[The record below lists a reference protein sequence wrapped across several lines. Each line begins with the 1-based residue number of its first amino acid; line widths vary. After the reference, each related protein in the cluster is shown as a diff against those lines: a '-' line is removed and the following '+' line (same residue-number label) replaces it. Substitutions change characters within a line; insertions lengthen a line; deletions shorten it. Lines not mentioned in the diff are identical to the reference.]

1 MSTLNLEKIF
11 APKRIAVIGA
21 SDNPESVG
29 YTVLKNLVGSGFQG
43 VIYPV
48 NPRHE
53 SVQGIEAYPGV
64 KEIPRQV
71 DLAIIATPA
80 QTVPHLIEECG
91 EAGIRGV
98 IVISAGFREVGEEG
112 RRLEEEIL
120 QRARPHGIRIIGP
133 NCLGVIV
140 PGIKLN
146 ASFAAAMPQPGNIA
160 LISQSGALCTAIL
173 DWSIREGV
181 GFSHFVSIG
190 DMLDVDFGGLID
202 YLGSD
207 P

>member
-21 SDNPESVG
+21 SDNPESAG

-53 SVQGIEAYPGV
+53 SVQGIEAYPSV

-80 QTVPHLIEECG
+80 RTVPHLIEECG
-91 EAGIRGV
+91 
-98 IVISAGFREVGEEG
+98 
-112 RRLEEEIL
+112 
-120 QRARPHGIRIIGP
+120 
-133 NCLGVIV
+133 
-140 PGIKLN
+140 
-146 ASFAAAMPQPGNIA
+146 
-160 LISQSGALCTAIL
+160 
-173 DWSIREGV
+173 
-181 GFSHFVSIG
+181 
-190 DMLDVDFGGLID
+190 
-202 YLGSD
+202 
-207 P
+207 